1 MNEMMIINLPEV
13 IFQLIRTF
21 ISNDDYHYFLNT
33 SKKHFTDLKRR
44 TIFFPLN
51 KTISEQYLKDKDF
64 QSLLLSKVEDGWKQI
79 KIFHDPVYFR
89 FMYDPTVPHLT
100 DLTVDEIFTADRT
113 KLRPFPLHVKELTIS
128 KGLKLRDVSNASHL
142 LKISINQADFLEDI
156 SPLQNVPDLTFQ
168 SCPLI
173 SNFSMLNGQHQKKL
187 TIINCKKLINVSS
200 FDSIRIIVIK
210 DCFELQN
217 ISPLYGVY
225 DLTIIKCPKIF
236 NIADLGGHYR
246 FHIAD
251 TPVIGGY
258 EALVG
263 VSHVILHSVG
273 VVPLQPLQYAKSVEI
288 RNGGPLGDVSY
299 LKKVKKV
306 ALLQCLG
313 VENILELQDIPDLTV
328 TSNLTVDEIKQL
340 RNPRLHLTL
349 PLNDQIIILNNN
361 KSNDQNKIFLPNT
374 KDLTISGPNCYLQES
389 FFKHLQ
395 SLTIQN
401 SNLKFDNGY
410 SINFGITMIVG
421 LEDIPTVR
429 LIGLSCLW
437 DITGLGRNHEV
448 ELRDCPSI
456 QDVSSLAN
464 VSIVKIVNCKSI
476 YHYNALSKVP
486 RLKIVKM

>member
-1 MNEMMIINLPEV
+1 MLINLPEV

-21 ISNDDYHYFLNT
+21 ISNDDDHYLLNT
-33 SKKHFTDLKRR
+33 SKKHFAELKRR

-51 KTISEQYLKDKDF
+51 KSSSEQYLKDKDF

-89 FMYDPTVPHLT
+89 FLYDRTIPHLT
-100 DLTVDEIFTADRT
+100 DLTVDEIFTVDRT
-113 KLRPFPLHVKELTIS
+113 KLRPFPPHVKELTLS

-142 LKISINQADFLEDI
+142 LKFSINQADFLEDI
-156 SPLQNVPDLTFQ
+156 SPLQNVSELTFQ

-187 TIINCKKLINVSS
+187 TIIHCKRLINVSS
-200 FDSIRIIVIK
+200 FHSIRRIVIK

-251 TPVIGGY
+251 TPLTTGY

-288 RNGGPLGDVSY
+288 RNCGPLGDVSY

-306 ALLQCLG
+306 ALFQCLG
-313 VENILELQDIPDLTV
+313 IENILELQDIPDLTV
-328 TSNLTVDEIKQL
+328 PSNLTVEEIKQL
-340 RNPRLHLTL
+340 RNPKLYLTL
-349 PLNDQIIILNNN
+349 PLNDRIILNDN
-361 KSNDQNKIFLPNT
+361 KDNDQNKIFLPTT
-374 KDLTISGPNCYLQES
+374 KDLIVSGPTCYLYSYLQES

-401 SNLKFDNGY
+401 SNLKLDNNY

-437 DITGLGRNHEV
+437 DISGLGRNHEV

-464 VSIVKIVNCKSI
+464 VSIVKIINCKSI
-476 YHYNALSKVP
+476 YHYNVLSKVP